1 MSATARLLWIIP
13 TLLVASWLAVRSLA
27 ASPPSSLSARSPAS
41 RGPADLGDPPAPLA
55 SLSRELRDPA
65 LSRYIGGLAAAAR
78 GN

>member
-1 MSATARLLWIIP
+1 MSARNRLLWIIP

-27 ASPPSSLSARSPAS
+27 ASPAHDRNPGNREA
-41 RGPADLGDPPAPLA
+41 LGDPPVPLA

-65 LSRYIGGLAAAAR
+65 LSRFIRDRAVQAL